1 MQPVGVDTKVLA
13 EQILSGNR
21 RALAR
26 GLTLVESFKAEHR
39 SLSLRLFASLGT
51 GRSGFRLGVTG
62 PPGAG
67 KSTLIERVVLRWV
80 KQGHRVAILA
90 VDPSSRR
97 TGGSLLGDKTRMG
110 EISDLPE
117 VFVRPAPAGEH
128 LGGLSRRT
136 PLMCALL
143 ERAGYDRVVVE
154 TVGVGQSEISATY
167 LVDKLLL
174 VALPGAGDE
183 VQGLKRGLMEEVD
196 VVAVNKADLG
206 ISKSTVAVL
215 RSALRVFRR
224 DVPVLSVSATEETGF
239 DKLMEALEPEPDS
252 LSHRR
257 TQGDLHFFDQFVREE
272 VERMLRSGDSP
283 WNQARERLARGEL
296 DLLGALPLMEVVLER
311 LKEKWES

>member
-1 MQPVGVDTKVLA
+1 MDISSLA
-13 EQILSGNR
+13 LQIKNGNR

-26 GLTLVESFKAEHR
+26 GLTLVESLHPPHQH
-39 SLSLRLFASLGT
+39 LSLELFAALERT
-51 GRSGFRLGVTG
+51 GPGFRLGVTG

-67 KSTLIERVVLRWV
+67 KSTLIERVVKRWV
-80 KQGHRVAILA
+80 EHGHRVAILA
-90 VDPSSRR
+90 IDPSSRR

-110 EISDLPE
+110 EIADLPE
-117 VFVRPAPAGEH
+117 VFIRPTPAGEH

-143 ERAGYDRVVVE
+143 ERAGFGRVVVE

-167 LVDKLLL
+167 LVDSLLL

-206 ISKSTVAVL
+206 QAQSTVAIL

-224 DVPVLSVSATEETGF
+224 EVPVVAVSATEDTGLEA
-239 DKLMEALEPEPDS
+239 LMELLEPRGED
-252 LSHRR
+252 HARR
-257 TQGDLHFFDQFVREE
+257 RAQGELHFFDQFVLDEF
-272 VERMLRSGDSP
+272 ERLLRSEGSH
-283 WNQARERLARGEL
+283 WQELRGRVASGEL
-296 DLLGALPLMEVVLER
+296 QLLDSLPLLEPILER
-311 LKEKWES
+311 FRARWD

>member
-1 MQPVGVDTKVLA
+1 MDTASLA
-13 EQILSGNR
+13 KQILAGNR

-26 GLTLVESFKAEHR
+26 GLTLVESLRPEHQTQ
-39 SLSLRLFASLGT
+39 SLQLFSGLGP
-51 GRSGFRLGVTG
+51 GSPGFRLGVTG

-80 KQGHRVAILA
+80 REGHKVAILA

-110 EISDLPE
+110 EIADLPE
-117 VFVRPAPAGEH
+117 VFIRPAPAGEQ

-143 ERAGYDRVVVE
+143 ERAGYGRVVVE

-196 VVAVNKADLG
+196 LVAVNKADLG
-206 ISKSTVAVL
+206 LSQATVAVL
-215 RSALRVFRR
+215 KSALRVFRR
-224 DVPVLSVSATEETGF
+224 EVPVLSVSATEETGI
-239 DKLMEALEPEPDS
+239 DQLLEHLESDPLETS
-252 LSHRR
+252 ERR
-257 TQGDLHFFDQFVREE
+257 VQGDLHFFDQFVRDE
-272 VERMLRSGDSP
+272 VERILRSAASP
-283 WNQARERLARGEL
+283 WNEARERVALGQL
-296 DLLGALPLMEVVLER
+296 DLLGALPLMEDVLARFREAWSR
-311 LKEKWES
+311 